1 MVDGGKGIAMTIEQK
16 IKACLSMTEAF
27 RKELLSFEQMCA
39 ELAALQGKIDAAKA
53 ELAQL
58 ENDIERTRRMAGEA
72 DAQHSAFSEAST
84 RERVRCNTEID
95 KLQQELSQLNETVK
109 QKRFEQDNLLA
120 GMRALKERL
129 GV

>member
-1 MVDGGKGIAMTIEQK
+1 MTIEQK

-95 KLQQELSQLNETVK
+95 KLQQQLTELNAQVK
-109 QKRFEQDNLLA
+109 EKRWEVDNVTQGLK
-120 GMRALKERL
+120 ALKQRL
-129 GV
+129 EV